1 MIRRIALPVFLVLEL
16 ILYILILTT
25 GGAVLVASSYWA
37 IVLCFL
43 FALLHIRSGDR
54 LIIGGLLCTA
64 LADWFLVVC
73 SPIQQLWGMIFFLG
87 AQGLYALRLH
97 RRNPSPILLAARAAL
112 TAVAVLVAVIVL
124 REKTDAL
131 ALVSICYYANLI
143 VNIIA
148 AFLRFREN
156 RGFAVAL
163 VLFILCDTVIGL
175 QMAAGVYL
183 PIEEG
188 SLLHRIIFMDFHL
201 SWFFYLP
208 SQVLIA
214 LQNCNLSRKKD

>member
-1 MIRRIALPVFLVLEL
+1 MIRRITLPVFLTLEL

-25 GGAVLVASSYWA
+25 GGEVLVASSYGA

-54 LIIGGLLCTA
+54 LIIGGLLCTVM
-64 LADWFLVVC
+64 ADWFLVVC
-73 SPIQQLWGMIFFLG
+73 SPIRQLWGMIFFLG

-97 RRNPSPILLAARAAL
+97 RPNPSPILLAARAAL

-124 REKTDAL
+124 GEKTDAL

-143 VNIIA
+143 VNIVA
-148 AFLRFREN
+148 AFARFREN
-156 RGFAVAL
+156 RSFAVAL
-163 VLFILCDTVIGL
+163 ALFILCDTVIGL

-188 SLLHRIIFMDFHL
+188 SLLRRIIFMDFHL
-201 SWFFYLP
+201 PWFFYLP

-214 LQNCNLSRKKD
+214 LQNFNLSSKKA